1 MDIETIEEME
11 GDEAMKGITHYKGD
25 MIIDSLKDNKTMKGK
40 ERITDHETI
49 DSSKPMSMKGI
60 THTKDNNTIDSSK
73 PMSMQSITHTK
84 DNNTIDS
91 SKPTQTMTG
100 NEQYQMMIH

>member
-1 MDIETIEEME
+1 MDHKTIGFKDMNTVE

-49 DSSKPMSMKGI
+49 DSSKPMSM
-60 THTKDNNTIDSSK
+60 
-73 PMSMQSITHTK
+73 QSITHTK

>member
-11 GDEAMKGITHYKGD
+11 GDE
-25 MIIDSLKDNKTMKGK
+25 TMKGK
-40 ERITDHETI
+40 ERITYHETI
-49 DSSKPMSMKGI
+49 DSSKPMSMK
-60 THTKDNNTIDSSK
+60 
-73 PMSMQSITHTK
+73 SITHTK

>member
-11 GDEAMKGITHYKGD
+11 GDE
-25 MIIDSLKDNKTMKGK
+25 TMKGK

-49 DSSKPMSMKGI
+49 DSSKPMSMK
-60 THTKDNNTIDSSK
+60 
-73 PMSMQSITHTK
+73 SITHTK

>member
-1 MDIETIEEME
+1 MRGEERIMDIETIEEME

-25 MIIDSLKDNKTMKGK
+25 KIIDSLKDNKTMKGK
-40 ERITDHETI
+40 ERIMDHE
-49 DSSKPMSMKGI
+49 
-60 THTKDNNTIDSSK
+60 TIDSSK

>member
-1 MDIETIEEME
+1 
-11 GDEAMKGITHYKGD
+11 
-25 MIIDSLKDNKTMKGK
+25 
-40 ERITDHETI
+40 
-49 DSSKPMSMKGI
+49 MSMQSI